1 MAKAKRARLRPGLA
15 IGLVLLAAAA
25 IAAAGGAA
33 GQGEAPPAEAGAAE
47 AAEAG
52 AGEASETAAAAEPGA
67 AETTAPA
74 DVAAAE
80 TAAEP
85 PAPDYGWL
93 SVVPPLVA
101 IGLALIFK
109 DVLIS
114 LFLGVFCGALIAYD
128 WNPVA
133 AFARSIDR
141 FVAGA
146 LADPDHAKIVI
157 FTTLLGGMVG
167 LIGKSGGT
175 RGIVERLARF
185 ATSSRRGQLVTW
197 AMGVL
202 VFFDDYANT
211 LIVGSTMRPIT
222 DRLRVSRE
230 KLAYIVD
237 STAAPV
243 ASVMPIST
251 WIGFEIGLIGTAIAG
266 LGIGMNAYE
275 VFLESIPYRFY
286 PLLALVLGFTLAASG
301 RDFGPMLRAERRAA
315 ATGELIAAGDTPLAD
330 FASPATEPPDGI
342 PHRAINAVAPL
353 LTMVAVTVAG
363 LYASG
368 VAALADEGQG
378 RADFA
383 RLGTWLREVF
393 SAADPYST
401 LLWGSLA
408 AVVVAAALPLAQR
421 LLTVKEAMTGMAE
434 GFRSMLLALVVLVL
448 AWSIQ
453 SVCDDLGTADYLVG
467 LTSGVISP
475 QWLPALVFV
484 ISAAVAFA
492 TGTSWG
498 AMGILV
504 PLVIPISHGLS
515 LAEGYAVGGESYLI
529 VLLGTVSSVLAGTV
543 WGDHC
548 SPISDTTILSSIASG
563 SDHIAHTRT
572 QLPYALGIGALGL
585 VLGDVPT
592 AVFGISPWISL
603 AAGTAVI
610 VGGVLWLGGRTDP
623 PAGTAAA

>member
-1 MAKAKRARLRPGLA
+1 MRKGRRARRLRPGLVIA
-15 IGLVLLAAAA
+15 LGLLAIAV

-33 GQGEAPPAEAGAAE
+33 DAGAATE
-47 AAEAG
+47 AA
-52 AGEASETAAAAEPGA
+52 
-67 AETTAPA
+67 APA
-74 DVAAAE
+74 RDF
-80 TAAEP
+80 
-85 PAPDYGWL
+85 GWL
-93 SVVPPLVA
+93 SVIPPLVA

-109 DVLIS
+109 DVLVS
-114 LFLGVFCGALIAYD
+114 LFLGVFCGALIVYD
-128 WNPVA
+128 WNPVT

-146 LADPDHAKIVI
+146 LADPDHAKIVV

-175 RGIVERLARF
+175 RGIVERIAPF
-185 ATSSRRGQLVTW
+185 ATSSRRGQLATW
-197 AMGVL
+197 VMGVL

-243 ASVMPIST
+243 ASVVPIST
-251 WIGFEIGLIGTAIAG
+251 WIGFEVGLIGAAIAG
-266 LGIGMNAYE
+266 LGLDLNPYG
-275 VFLESIPYRFY
+275 VFVASIPYRFY

-315 ATGELIAAGDTPLAD
+315 ATGELVAAGDTPLAD

-353 LTMVAVTVAG
+353 LTMVVVTVAG
-363 LYASG
+363 LYTSG
-368 VAALADEGQG
+368 VDALAAEGQG
-378 RADFA
+378 RADYA
-383 RLGTWLREVF
+383 GAGAWLREVF
-393 SAADPYST
+393 SQADPYST

-448 AWSIQ
+448 AWSIG
-453 SVCDDLGTADYLVG
+453 SVCDALGTADYLVG
-467 LTSGVISP
+467 LTAGELDP

-498 AMGILV
+498 AMAILV
-504 PLVIPISHGLS
+504 PLVIPIGHGLS
-515 LAEGYAVGGESYLI
+515 LAAGHAVGSESYMVI
-529 VLLGTVSSVLAGTV
+529 LLGTVSSVLAATV

-585 VLGDVPT
+585 VLGDIPT

-603 AAGTAVI
+603 AVGTAVI
-610 VGGVLWLGGRTDP
+610 VGGVLWLGGRSDP
-623 PAGTAAA
+623 PAGTVAA

>member
-1 MAKAKRARLRPGLA
+1 MRKGERARRWRPGLLIA
-15 IGLVLLAAAA
+15 LGLIAVAAVV
-25 IAAAGGAA
+25 AAGGAA
-33 GQGEAPPAEAGAAE
+33 GQGEAADSADSE
-47 AAEAG
+47 AAA
-52 AGEASETAAAAEPGA
+52 
-67 AETTAPA
+67 
-74 DVAAAE
+74 
-80 TAAEP
+80 
-85 PAPDYGWL
+85 PAPDFGWL

-109 DVLIS
+109 DVLVS
-114 LFLGVFCGALIAYD
+114 LFFGVFCGALIVYD
-128 WNPVA
+128 WNPVT
-133 AFARSIDR
+133 AFARAIDR

-146 LADPDHAKIVI
+146 LADPDHAKIVV

-167 LIGKSGGT
+167 LIGRSGGT
-175 RGIVERLARF
+175 RGIVERIAPF

-197 AMGVL
+197 VMGLL
-202 VFFDDYANT
+202 VFFDDYANS
-211 LIVGSTMRPIT
+211 LIVGSTMRPVT
-222 DRLRVSRE
+222 DRLRISRE

-243 ASVMPIST
+243 ASVVPIST
-251 WIGFEIGLIGTAIAG
+251 WIGFEVGLIGAALAG
-266 LGIGMNAYE
+266 LGLDINAYG
-275 VFLESIPYRFY
+275 VFVASIPYRFY
-286 PLLALVLGFTLAASG
+286 PIFALVLGFTLAATG

-315 ATGELIAAGDTPLAD
+315 ADGTLIADGDVPLAD
-330 FASPATEPPDGI
+330 FTSPATEPPPGI

-353 LTMVAVTVAG
+353 LTMVVVTIAG
-363 LYASG
+363 LYTSG
-368 VAALADEGQG
+368 VAALAGEGRG

-421 LLTVKEAMTGMAE
+421 LLTIRDATAAMAE

-453 SVCDDLGTADYLVG
+453 SVCSDLGTADYLVG
-467 LTSGVISP
+467 LTAGVLSP
-475 QWLPALVFV
+475 HLLPALVFV

-492 TGTSWG
+492 TGSSWG
-498 AMGILV
+498 SMGILV

-515 LAEGYAVGGESYLI
+515 LAGGHPVGSESYMVI
-529 VLLGTVSSVLAGTV
+529 LLGTVSSVLAGTV

-572 QLPYALGIGALGL
+572 QLPYALGIGALG
-585 VLGDVPT
+585 VVVGDIPT
-592 AVFGISPWISL
+592 AFGLSPWISL

-610 VGGVLWLGGRTDP
+610 VGGVLWLGGKSDP
-623 PAGTAAA
+623 PAAIAAA